1 VNSHIVRSFS
11 RWTIGAVWCTG
22 CSLAVNADRVQCS
35 TDEDCANR
43 GFPASV
49 VCNKTSSVCEEKQQ
63 TLKGLTADSG
73 ADAAPKA
80 KDPLWGCED
89 EPRVTTTA
97 TGPFHVTFH
106 LAGILDPAPIAD
118 ATAQVCKK
126 IDVECTVPVATA
138 QSDMMGNVSFD
149 IDKNFSGYVQFQK
162 GTDIVPGLY
171 FFNPPPDHDLDMVS
185 VQIVTPG
192 IVTALTKTL
201 MSPQLMQNGLTL
213 INTLD
218 CNGKGAAGISIVGEG
233 LDKVEGDGGPPPTT
247 FYSIG
252 GLPNAGATETDSGG
266 FGGFVN
272 LPPGTLA
279 VKGIVNG
286 TKRELQ
292 EISILIR
299 ANAITYAK
307 LVPLGR

>member
-1 VNSHIVRSFS
+1 VISQFVRSVS

-35 TDEDCANR
+35 TNTDCTAR
-43 GFPASV
+43 GFGADSVCVNSLCQVKHQALSV
-49 VCNKTSSVCEEKQQ
+49 VHGDAGE
-63 TLKGLTADSG
+63 DSG
-73 ADAAPKA
+73 PPTGA
-80 KDPLWGCED
+80 KDPLYGCED
-89 EPRVTTTA
+89 EPRVVSSA
-97 TGPFHVTFH
+97 PGPFQVTFH
-106 LAGILDPAPIAD
+106 LAGILDPTPIAD

-126 IDVECTVPVATA
+126 IDVDCTMPTA
-138 QSDMMGNVSFD
+138 MGTSDAMGNVTFA
-149 IDKNFSGYVQFQK
+149 IDKSFSGYVQFQK
-162 GTDIVPGLY
+162 GTDITPGLY
-171 FFNPPPDHDLDMVS
+171 FFNPPPDHDMDMVS

-192 IVTALTKTL
+192 IVAALTKTL
-201 MSPQLMQNGLTL
+201 KSEQQMQNGLTL

-218 CNGKGAAGISIVGEG
+218 CNGKGAAGVSIVAEG
-233 LDKVEGDGGPPPTT
+233 LGDTGADGGPPPTT

-252 GLPNAGATETDSGG
+252 GLPNAGATATDTSG

-272 LPPGTLA
+272 VPPQTLA
-279 VKGIVNG
+279 VKGVVNG

-292 EISILIR
+292 TISILIR

>member
-1 VNSHIVRSFS
+1 VC
-11 RWTIGAVWCTG
+11 CTG

-35 TDEDCANR
+35 TNADCTQR
-43 GFPASV
+43 GAAFAD
-49 VCNKTSSVCEEKQQ
+49 SVCVESLCQ
-63 TLKGLTADSG
+63 TKHQALTIAERDAGADSG
-73 ADAAPKA
+73 RGSGA
-80 KDPLWGCED
+80 KDPLWGCMD
-89 EPRVTTTA
+89 EPRVVSSA
-97 TGPFHVTFH
+97 PGPFHVTFH
-106 LAGILDPAPIAD
+106 LAGILDSTPIAD

-126 IDVECTVPVATA
+126 IDVDCTMPIATD
-138 QSDMMGNVSFD
+138 QSDAMGNVTFD

-185 VQIVTPG
+185 VQIITPG
-192 IVTALTKTL
+192 IEAALTKTI
-201 MSPQLMQNGLTL
+201 MTTPQMQDGLTL
-213 INTLD
+213 INTQD
-218 CNGKGAAGISIVGEG
+218 CNGKGAAGVSIVGEG
-233 LDKVEGDGGPPPTT
+233 VDKAGLDGGPPPTL

-252 GLPNAGATETDSGG
+252 GLPNSGATETDMGG

-279 VKGIVNG
+279 VKGVVSA

-292 EISILIR
+292 TISILIR